1 LLPNSLGRRWI
12 GWYESNPGKGKSSAF
27 RTKWVVP
34 VRAGT
39 AIPEFQDRCLKPLGH
54 PSVFGCQRLS
64 RGVRPGKTSI
74 PPGTGSSPGVKC
86 RDPAFVY
93 STECESQQA
102 RTQQHQAGRGQCEES
117 VGDNVVVAH
126 DTPTTPDARPNLLK
140 LSKFPIGTT
149 ESFAQLEFGRTPEP
163 LAVQAHALER

>member
-1 LLPNSLGRRWI
+1 LDVSALAGACGWGEHQFRPGR
-12 GWYESNPGKGKSSAF
+12 
-27 RTKWVVP
+27 
-34 VRAGT
+34 
-39 AIPEFQDRCLKPLGH
+39 DRP
-54 PSVFGCQRLS
+54 
-64 RGVRPGKTSI
+64 GVR
-74 PPGTGSSPGVKC
+74 C

-93 STECESQQA
+93 STERESQQA
-102 RTQQHQAGRGQCEES
+102 RTQQHEACRGQCEES

>member
-1 LLPNSLGRRWI
+1 MDRTRATS
-12 GWYESNPGKGKSSAF
+12 SSAIASSVTGSPACAVEF
-27 RTKWVVP
+27 NRLAEWVVP
-34 VRAGT
+34 VRGFQVFKTGALNHSATLPSLDVSALAG
-39 AIPEFQDRCLKPLGH
+39 ACGRGKHQFRPGRDRP
-54 PSVFGCQRLS
+54 
-64 RGVRPGKTSI
+64 GVR
-74 PPGTGSSPGVKC
+74 C

-93 STECESQQA
+93 STERESQQA
-102 RTQQHQAGRGQCEES
+102 RTQQHEACRGQCEES

>member
-1 LLPNSLGRRWI
+1 MDRTRATS
-12 GWYESNPGKGKSSAF
+12 SSAIAA
-27 RTKWVVP
+27 RSPGALPAQWNSIASP
-34 VRAGT
+34 
-39 AIPEFQDRCLKPLGH
+39 KPLGH
-54 PSVFGCQRLS
+54 P
-64 RGVRPGKTSI
+64 
-74 PPGTGSSPGVKC
+74 C

-93 STECESQQA
+93 STESESQQA
-102 RTQQHQAGRGQCEES
+102 RTQQHQACRGQCEES
-117 VGDNVVVAH
+117 VRDNVVVAH